1 MKIKT
6 ALTVLCA
13 AAALTLASC
22 GGTESSESRTI
33 TSASGTTAPQNVTQP
48 TTEAT
53 TAAEFHERHDYED
66 GVLVGRW
73 RGDSAE
79 LYFQEDG
86 MISAD
91 FDISVLMMFNSD
103 GAFMLSGNEYPREN
117 VQYDGTN
124 LTVLADSTE
133 EDEAA
138 EPVEIISLIRTDEP
152 NPDEID
158 GRYAFAS
165 EELKDNLVAAI
176 VGEEAEDIDITML
189 IRNGHCI
196 ISIRDFCSY
205 TQKGDVLMLSGTLLD
220 FSNVGDCTFVL
231 DGDTCTIYDSNGDT
245 DEFVKYQDE
254 LTVAE

>member
-1 MKIKT
+1 MKIRT

-13 AAALTLASC
+13 AAALALASC
-22 GGTESSESRTI
+22 GGAESSESRTI
-33 TSASGTTAPQNVTQP
+33 TPASGTTAPQNVTQP

-86 MISAD
+86 MISAE
-91 FDISVLMMFNSD
+91 FDISALMMFKPD
-103 GAFMLSGNEYPREN
+103 GTFMLSGNEYPKEN

-124 LTVLADSTE
+124 LRIVADSAE

-138 EPVEIISLIRTDEP
+138 KPAEIIGLIRTGD
-152 NPDEID
+152 PDPDKID
-158 GRYAFAS
+158 GVYTFTN
-165 EELKDNLVAAI
+165 EDLKNGLVEAI
-176 VGEEAEDIDITML
+176 VGEESEDIDMTVL
-189 IRNGHCI
+189 IRNGHFI
-196 ISIRDFCSY
+196 ISVRGLCGY

-245 DEFVKYQDE
+245 DEFVKYTNE
-254 LTVAE
+254 PTESE